1 MTTGANFK
9 ITNGRMLWY
18 EPLISGDDLLIQS
31 HENRMHA
38 KQGTYLPFP
47 QYGNP
52 FVDTLSAEISDAE
65 RDMRLVSETKQCTLQ
80 DARFIDSIVDTDSIE
95 VIEGSLYFE
104 YELFK
109 KDGGTFR
116 FPLPP
121 ESEEEVLFHN
131 LISEL
136 GDNLITEDSGNF
148 VTESL

>member
-9 ITNGRMLWY
+9 VTNGRMLWY
-18 EPLISGDDLLIQS
+18 EDLISGDELLIQD
-31 HENRMHA
+31 HEHRMHA

-47 QYGNP
+47 EYGNP

-95 VIEGSLYFE
+95 IREGVLYFE

-109 KDGGTFR
+109 KDGGTITGS
-116 FPLPP
+116 FP
-121 ESEEEVLFHN
+121 
-131 LISEL
+131 I
-136 GDNLITEDSGNF
+136 ITN
-148 VTESL
+148 